1 MNKPLSKLFLLAVL
15 LGLGVNG
22 WSGSEAHDNEDS
34 HEQHEDHEEH
44 NEQDQHGE
52 HEEAGVVELSA
63 AQQRAAS
70 IVVQTLEPR
79 QLAAEI
85 RAPGEVMLN
94 AYRSSKV
101 TPRVTA
107 QIIERHVT
115 LGDRVTPGQ
124 KLVTLSSVEMAEAQG
139 ALLVADREW
148 QRVKKLG
155 VKVASQRRYTEAQ
168 VNRQLAWAKVSA
180 YGMTPKEINA
190 LLKSG
195 NARKANGEF
204 NLLAARDG
212 TVIEDNFIEG
222 AVVSPGDVL
231 MTITD
236 ESAVWVEARLTPA
249 QLVQISKGARASV
262 LTPNGE
268 LVGKVTQIH
277 HIVDEASRTIAVR
290 ISVDNPEDRIHPGEF
305 VDVMLQTNTQ
315 EMALAVPD
323 TALVRG
329 TDGDW
334 QLFIAEHDGE
344 FRAVEVDLL
353 GTRNGYTRIS
363 GLEPGVRIV
372 TEGAF
377 FLQSELAKSGFDV
390 HNH

>member
-22 WSGSEAHDNEDS
+22 WSGSEAHDNEDNQ
-34 HEQHEDHEEH
+34 EQHEDHDEH
-44 NEQDQHGE
+44 
-52 HEEAGVVELSA
+52 EAGVVELSA
-63 AQQRAAS
+63 AQQQAAG

-107 QIIERHVT
+107 QIVARHVT
-115 LGDRVTPGQ
+115 LGDHVAQGQ

-155 VKVASQRRYTEAQ
+155 AKVASQRRYTEAQ

-204 NLLAARDG
+204 NLLAAREG
-212 TVIEDNFIEG
+212 TIVEDNFIEG
-222 AVVSPGDVL
+222 AVVAPGHVL

-236 ESAVWVEARLTPA
+236 ESAVWVEARLTPT
-249 QLVQISKGARASV
+249 QLAQISKGARASV

-305 VDVMLQTNTQ
+305 VDVMLQTNAK

-329 TDGDW
+329 ADGDW

-344 FRAVEVDLL
+344 FRAVEVDVLD
-353 GTRNGYTRIS
+353 TRSGYTRIT